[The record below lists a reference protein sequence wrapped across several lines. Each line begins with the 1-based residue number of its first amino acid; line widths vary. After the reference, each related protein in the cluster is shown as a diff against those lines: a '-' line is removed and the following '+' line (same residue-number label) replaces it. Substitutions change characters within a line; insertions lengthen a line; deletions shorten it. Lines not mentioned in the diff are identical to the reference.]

1 MRLSLLVMVTL
12 SWMPLAS
19 GNIQEIDPPEIL
31 APEDNAI
38 IYGPQLTVRWA
49 PLEEG
54 QWCQIQIARDPDF
67 NEILADA
74 DELHG
79 DSWNY
84 ALLPRDGKRYYWRIC
99 AWQKT
104 EEAVEGEEA
113 FHPADKNKNHHLE
126 DEETREYR
134 IGWQTGCFTMRH
146 ALRALFIQNKGG
158 NYFYKPGPQPPLC
171 WSPVEE

>member
-1 MRLSLLVMVTL
+1 MAMRLSLLVMVTL

-67 NEILADA
+67 NEILAA
-74 DELHG
+74 
-79 DSWNY
+79 
-84 ALLPRDGKRYYWRIC
+84 P
-99 AWQKT
+99 
-104 EEAVEGEEA
+104 
-113 FHPADKNKNHHLE
+113 
-126 DEETREYR
+126 
-134 IGWQTGCFTMRH
+134 GWQTLLL
-146 ALRALFIQNKGG
+146 A
-158 NYFYKPGPQPPLC
+158 YLC
-171 WSPVEE
+171 LAKDRGSC